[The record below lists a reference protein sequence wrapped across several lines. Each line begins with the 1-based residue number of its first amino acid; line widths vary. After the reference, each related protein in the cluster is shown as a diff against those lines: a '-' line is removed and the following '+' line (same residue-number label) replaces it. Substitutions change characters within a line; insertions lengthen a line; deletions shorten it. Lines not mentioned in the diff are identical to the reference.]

1 MVAAHNP
8 KGETVFI
15 SGSNGN
21 DHGYLKTLGSG
32 GNNATMLGT
41 KKDGSGYISTYGS
54 SGYRTS
60 LISADRSGDGMLSLY
75 DSDQKL
81 QWNQKAKPVPKT
93 SQNNGKVQGAEKK
106 KGE

>member
-21 DHGYLKTLGSG
+21 DHGYIKTLSSG
-32 GNNATMLGT
+32 GNNATMLGA

-54 SGYRTS
+54 SGKRTS